1 MKMIDKTIKRKLFE
15 TLRDYY
21 NNRDFILG
29 VGSNVTCDEDRQ
41 TVIDF
46 INQRNKPTPEEV
58 IILTVELNQQRY
70 PERYVDEKEE

>member
-1 MKMIDKTIKRKLFE
+1 MIDKTIKRKLFE

-58 IILTVELNQQRY
+58 IILTVELNQKRY
-70 PERYVDEKEE
+70 PERYVDAKINI

>member
-1 MKMIDKTIKRKLFE
+1 MRMKDKTIKRKLFE
-15 TLRDYY
+15 TLRDFH

-46 INQRNKPTPEEV
+46 INQRNKPTLEEV
-58 IILTVELNQQRY
+58 IILTVELNQKRY
-70 PERYVDEKEE
+70 PERYVDAKN

>member
-29 VGSNVTCDEDRQ
+29 IGSNVTCDEDRQ

-58 IILTVELNQQRY
+58 IILTVELNQKRY
-70 PERYVDEKEE
+70 PERYVDAKN

>member
-1 MKMIDKTIKRKLFE
+1 MIDKTIKRKLFE

-46 INQRNKPTPEEV
+46 INQRNKPTLEEV
-58 IILTVELNQQRY
+58 IILTVELNQKRY
-70 PERYVDEKEE
+70 PERYVDAKN

>member
-1 MKMIDKTIKRKLFE
+1 MIDKTIKRKLFE
-15 TLRDYY
+15 TLRDFY
-21 NNRDFILG
+21 NERMFILC

-46 INQRNKPTPEEV
+46 INQKNKPTPEDV

-70 PERYVDEKEE
+70 PERYVDAKED

>member
-1 MKMIDKTIKRKLFE
+1 MIDKIIKRKLFE

-58 IILTVELNQQRY
+58 IILTIELNQKRY
-70 PERYVDEKEE
+70 PERYVDAKN

>member
-1 MKMIDKTIKRKLFE
+1 MIDKTIKRKLFE

-58 IILTVELNQQRY
+58 IILTVELNQKRY
-70 PERYVDEKEE
+70 PERYVDAKN

>member
-58 IILTVELNQQRY
+58 IILTVELNQKRY
-70 PERYVDEKEE
+70 PERYVDAKN